1 MAKLDNT
8 HLKAVVK
15 YWQYKNI
22 IAYKTEKICIIEI
35 IAQAILHIGSK
46 KTIHNPQTISITVAC

>member
-15 YWQYKNI
+15 HGQYKNI
-22 IAYKTEKICIIEI
+22 IAYRTTEKRCIIEI
-35 IAQAILHIGSK
+35 IAQAIWHIGSLEIFSK
-46 KTIHNPQTISITVAC
+46 KKKLYIIR